1 MNNLISLGACSGE
14 TPEKIEMALSLTGS
28 RNGIVIRSSGS
39 TSDSRYEE
47 PLDPRAGPRIEE
59 RGWEE
64 DSLRHERPFEVIWGR
79 RDRESGLAGADP
91 EEEPAAGTGPA
102 C

>member
-14 TPEKIEMALSLTGS
+14 TPEKIEIALSLTGS
-28 RNGIVIRSSGS
+28 RNGMVIKSSGS

-59 RGWEE
+59 SGWEE
-64 DSLRHERPFEVIWGR
+64 DSLRHERPLEVMLGR
-79 RDRESGLAGADP
+79 SDWESGLAGAEP